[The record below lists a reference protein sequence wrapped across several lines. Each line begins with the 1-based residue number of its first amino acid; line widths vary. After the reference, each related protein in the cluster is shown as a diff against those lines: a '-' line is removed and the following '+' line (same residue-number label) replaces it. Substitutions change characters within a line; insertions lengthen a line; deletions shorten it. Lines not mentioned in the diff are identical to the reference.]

1 MEEAPVSPLPAWP
14 PQPEAAAP
22 VPVAQESLTPPLA
35 SPLATEADALR
46 REPHLAPAEPAPIP
60 APMSAAAPLTV
71 APDIVQE
78 DGEEDRLPTE
88 ALPEVAPTDE
98 APGDAP
104 LESEEALLEADPAPL
119 TEEGPVIGPAALEPP
134 EPLAASDDPI
144 LPRDTTSIPG
154 YNRWAETPLGTGSQP
169 LAAPDA
175 PHRPRWP
182 FILAALALSLLLI
195 GQVVHRFRT
204 DITIALPGLAPLFTQ
219 VGWTVPLPRKA
230 ELVAI
235 DDSDLQSDAA
245 HNRLIL
251 SATVHNRAP
260 YDQALPALEL
270 ALTDTRDSIIARR
283 VLQAADYLPEK
294 DSQGRPRPSRF
305 AANGELPV
313 HLWLDGTNLGAAGY
327 RLYVFYP

>member
-1 MEEAPVSPLPAWP
+1 MATP
-14 PQPEAAAP
+14 AAP
-22 VPVAQESLTPPLA
+22 FTPAPALAPAPAPIPEPAPIPALPLETEPLA
-35 SPLATEADALR
+35 SDQDQALR
-46 REPHLAPAEPAPIP
+46 LEPHLAPAEPIVPVTVESPVTPDQAPIP
-60 APMSAAAPLTV
+60 EESENPALEAAA
-71 APDIVQE
+71 E
-78 DGEEDRLPTE
+78 DSPM
-88 ALPEVAPTDE
+88 
-98 APGDAP
+98 
-104 LESEEALLEADPAPL
+104 ESAEALLEDDPVPL
-119 TEEGPVIGPAALEPP
+119 AEEGPVIGPAALEPA

-154 YNRWAETPLGTGSQP
+154 YNKWAETPLGTGSQP
-169 LAAPDA
+169 LASLDA

-182 FILAALALSLLLI
+182 FILAALALSLLLA
-195 GQVVHRFRT
+195 GQVVYRFRT
-204 DITIALPGLAPLFTQ
+204 DITIALPGLGPLFTQ
-219 VGWTVPLPRKA
+219 VGWAVPLPRKA